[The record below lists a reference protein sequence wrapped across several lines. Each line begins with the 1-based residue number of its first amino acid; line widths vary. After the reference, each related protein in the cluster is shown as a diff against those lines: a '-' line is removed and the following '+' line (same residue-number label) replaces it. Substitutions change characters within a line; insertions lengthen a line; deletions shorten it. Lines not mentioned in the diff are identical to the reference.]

1 MNKNIKIVLVV
12 LTTILLFVI
21 GGYLILKDI
30 NYENQQKG
38 YKEKTYSD
46 IEEEGIEGFS
56 NIKEDV
62 DVKINVS
69 SGELK
74 LTTKPNFKVGEIF
87 KYRTT
92 SRSMGESVTSENFYI
107 VKKIER
113 IKGIDNYVIL
123 GSITQ
128 LPNPET
134 GKVLHTNIK
143 LTTYVY
149 KETGYIPKILMEIEE
164 IHNTTIE
171 GDAASMS
178 GNGMYA
184 TWMLALKENLKWKQN
199 ITMNV
204 GGEEFSGE
212 EEYKVVGV
220 ETINGRNCFKVE
232 TMSSIKLP
240 GGTSQK
246 IQFKEELWIDVY
258 NRILVKSKGKFGNL
272 ATEETEL
279 IDLIE

>member
-1 MNKNIKIVLVV
+1 MDKNIKIVSAV

-21 GGYLILKDI
+21 GGYLVLKDI
-30 NYENQQKG
+30 NHENQQKE

-46 IEEEGIEGFS
+46 IEEGIEEVS
-56 NIKEDV
+56 NIKDDV

-74 LTTKPNFKVGEIF
+74 LTKKPNFKVGQIF
-87 KYRTT
+87 RYRTT
-92 SRSMGESVTSENFYI
+92 SRSMGESITSENFYI

-134 GKVLHTNIK
+134 GEILHANIK
-143 LTTYVY
+143 LTTYVE
-149 KETGYIPKILMEIEE
+149 KDTGYIPKILMEIEE
-164 IHNTTIE
+164 IYNTTLE
-171 GDAASMS
+171 GDASSMS
-178 GNGMYA
+178 GNGLFA

-204 GGEEFSGE
+204 SGEEFSGE
-212 EEYKVVGV
+212 EEYKVVGM
-220 ETINGRNCFKVE
+220 ETINGRDCFKVE
-232 TMSSIKLP
+232 TISFIKPP

-246 IQFKEELWIDVY
+246 IQFKQELWIDVY
-258 NRILVKSKGKFGNL
+258 YRILVRSKGKFGSL
-272 ATEETEL
+272 VTEETEL
-279 IDLIE
+279 IDIIE